1 MARGYSLGALIAALK
16 GGAFLDVGTTANTLA
31 AGDDAR
37 FEAALKKIL
46 NGADIPDKATFRNN
60 LNLGTASLVNVG
72 NIVAENVPSMAFFEL
87 AGNTNAGYF
96 KLPNGVRVHWGT
108 SAGQVVAGQSG
119 AYYWDYPFPNVC
131 LMAIV
136 VPVAVAKNQT
146 AGNVVAGNFSWQA
159 VELHNWGPISAGI
172 RVIGIGR

>member
-1 MARGYSLGALIAALK
+1 MAK
-16 GGAFLDVGTTANTLA
+16 GWSFGGLVTAFKNGAFLDVGTTINTLA

-46 NGADIPDKATFRNN
+46 NGADIPDKAKFCNN
-60 LNLGTASLVNVG
+60 LNLGTASFADVG
-72 NIVAENVPSMAFFEL
+72 NTAAENVPSMAFFEL
-87 AGNTNAGYF
+87 AGNTSAGYF

-108 SAGQVVAGQSG
+108 SAGYVPAGQDG

-136 VPVAVAKNQT
+136 VPVAVTSNSY
-146 AGNVVAGNFSWQA
+146 AGNVVAGNFSWKA

-172 RVIGIGR
+172 S